1 MIPVYVCRTGW
12 TVLLPCTMMQ
22 QICEAA
28 TDELNRLAD
37 YRSTIK
43 RVALDLNNG
52 LESFHYHL
60 FLLFRGENKG
70 KREIAAV

>member
-1 MIPVYVCRTGW
+1 
-12 TVLLPCTMMQ
+12 MMQ

-37 YRSTIK
+37 CRSTI
-43 RVALDLNNG
+43 VALDLNNG

-60 FLLFRGENKG
+60 FLLYRGENKG